1 MTTIPPLPDT
11 AVVLGA
17 HVDDWR
23 AAVREAGRA
32 LTRSGATRSEY
43 AERMIGVI
51 EEFGAYVV
59 IAPGLALAHARP
71 GPDVRREGLAVVTLA
86 EAVPFGHPHNDPVRV
101 VIGLAVSNAEEH
113 VASVA
118 KLANAFNDSGIVGPD
133 RARDLRRRGARP
145 AGHPP
150 RRRSGRRFRR
160 RGRRMRIVAVCGAG
174 IGTSAILKVNAER
187 ALDRLGLSADVS
199 ASDLASIA
207 DAAADAQV
215 ILTSTE
221 LADAVRTAIGRS
233 FAEIIEV
240 VNYFD
245 VEEIGEKLEAS
256 LA

>member
-118 KLANAFNDSGIVGPD
+118 KLANAFNDSGIVGRIA
-133 RARDLRRRGARP
+133 RA
-145 AGHPP
+145 
-150 RRRSGRRFRR
+150 
-160 RGRRMRIVAVCGAG
+160 
-174 IGTSAILKVNAER
+174 TSADEVRGL
-187 ALDRLGLSADVS
+187 LGID
-199 ASDLASIA
+199 SDG
-207 DAAADAQV
+207 AAADG
-215 ILTSTE
+215 S
-221 LADAVRTAIGRS
+221 DGAVGA
-233 FAEIIEV
+233 
-240 VNYFD
+240 
-245 VEEIGEKLEAS
+245 
-256 LA
+256 

>member
-17 HVDDWR
+17 HADDWR

-32 LTRSGATRSEY
+32 LTALGCDPLRVRRAHDR
-43 AERMIGVI
+43 RDRGVRRLRRDR
-51 EEFGAYVV
+51 
-59 IAPGLALAHARP
+59 PGLALAHARP

-118 KLANAFNDSGIVGPD
+118 KLANAFNDSGIVGRIA
-133 RARDLRRRGARP
+133 RATSADEVRGLLGIDSDGTA
-145 AGHPP
+145 ADG
-150 RRRSGRRFRR
+150 SER

-174 IGTSAILKVNAER
+174 VGTSAILKVNAER
-187 ALDRLGLSADVS
+187 ALDRLGLTADVS

-233 FAEIIEV
+233 FAEIVEV